1 MLKTRAALLLAL
13 PTLAFAA
20 CGGDS
25 DEDKIEKVINDGTE
39 DAASICRNATDR
51 FLKEQIQASR
61 EECEKAA
68 TEEEKKDDDEGVSDL
83 KIEVDGE
90 KATATFKD
98 SDGNNEVTFVK
109 QGDDWKVDR
118 VETN

>member
-1 MLKTRAALLLAL
+1 MKRRIALLLAV

-25 DEDKIEKVINDGTE
+25 DEDKIEKIINDGSS
-39 DAASICRNATDR
+39 DAASICRNATDK
-51 FLKEQIQASR
+51 FVKSVFSSR

-68 TEEEKKDDDEGVSDL
+68 AEAEKTDKDEEPSDI
-83 KIEVDGE
+83 KIEVDGD

-98 SDGNNEVTFVK
+98 GDGDNKVSFVK
-109 QGDDWKVDR
+109 DGDDWKVDA
-118 VETN
+118 VEN